1 MSKIGPEEF
10 SKALEQL
17 LEDYAEVTEEA
28 VMHGL
33 IQTADECVDD
43 LKSANPPG
51 SGHYRS
57 WKRYNG
63 GWSRTKLSANKKKGF
78 TTIIHNKYYQL
89 THLLENGHALKGGGR
104 AAAFEHIA
112 PAERKAQEK
121 LSQNI
126 IKQIK

>member
-1 MSKIGPEEF
+1 MSKISPEEF
-10 SKALEQL
+10 TKTIQKAFE
-17 LEDYAEVTEEA
+17 EYADATVDA
-28 VMHGL
+28 VSIGL

-51 SGHYRS
+51 SGKYRS
-57 WKRYNG
+57 WTRYNN

-89 THLLENGHALKGGGR
+89 THLLENGHALKDGGR
-104 AAAFEHIA
+104 ADPFEHIA